1 MASPQVASV
10 HHLHPAGDVCPT
22 CDQPIPHDRA
32 EEVRRRL
39 EDRAKQQA
47 DELTAKLKAD
57 FDREAAEVAERHRL
71 ETEDKLTAARR
82 EATALALSEAK
93 KQIDAANAQSRAAET
108 ALATKIAEAEQAHAE
123 MSNKLAEAE
132 RKRQA
137 AVAEV
142 TEAAARQVA
151 QAKEDAALAVADQL
165 RAAQQEKA
173 AAQEASVALQSK
185 LEAAEQAT
193 ATAVAQAMADASRA
207 AKAQVDEA
215 MAAKQS
221 AEARAAASE
230 QAVEAVKANQE
241 AALTAALQEQREAL
255 EADKASALSAAK
267 AQAFTETQKLSEK
280 VGELQRALE
289 KKTAEEL
296 GEGAEIDL
304 YETLRSE
311 FEEDRFERIKKGL
324 PGADIRHTVVHNGQ
338 VCGVIV
344 YDSKNHNAWR
354 NDFIAKLRTDQLA
367 DNAEHAILTVLK
379 FPQGA
384 KQLHLQDGVLVA
396 NPARVVAVV
405 EMLRRHMIQ
414 THTLRMSSQQRA
426 EKTAALYDFMTSD
439 QCAGMFERLET
450 HAQQLLDIQVAEK
463 TAHERVW
470 KQQGLTI
477 RSAQKV
483 HAELRSQID
492 AIIGTARAP
501 EEAI

>member
-47 DELTAKLKAD
+47 DELTAKLKEH
-57 FDREAAEVAERHRL
+57 FDRETAEATERNRL
-71 ETEDKLTAARR
+71 ETEEKLTVAR
-82 EATALALSEAK
+82 AEAK
-93 KQIDAANAQSRAAET
+93 ASALTEAKAQIDAAIAQSKAAET
-108 ALATKIAEAEQAHAE
+108 ALTAKAAEAEQARAE
-123 MSNKLAEAE
+123 MADKVAEAE
-132 RKRQA
+132 RKGQV
-137 AVAEV
+137 AVAEI
-142 TEAAARQVA
+142 TAAAARDVA
-151 QAKEDAALAVADQL
+151 KAKEDAALGVADQL
-165 RAAQQEKA
+165 RLAEQEKM

-185 LEAAEQAT
+185 LEAAEQAA
-193 ATAVAQAMADASRA
+193 ATAVEQAIADASQA
-207 AKAQVDEA
+207 AMAQVAEA
-215 MAAKQS
+215 LAAKQS
-221 AEARAAASE
+221 ADARAAASE
-230 QAVEAVKANQE
+230 LAVEAVKADQE
-241 AALTAALQEQREAL
+241 AVLKAALQEQREAL
-255 EADKASALSAAK
+255 ETDKATALSAAK

-304 YETLRSE
+304 YETLRAE
-311 FEEDRFERIKKGL
+311 FEDDRFERIKKGL

-426 EKTAALYDFMTSD
+426 EKTAALYDFITSD
-439 QCAGMFERLET
+439 QCAGMFERLES

-470 KQQGLTI
+470 KQQGLAI

-483 HAELRSQID
+483 HAELRGQID
-492 AIIGTARAP
+492 AIIGTAPVP
-501 EEAI
+501 EEFT